1 MACAAGVNFPF
12 LIASLGVPSPS
23 PSRVRVLVSA
33 LCSVR
38 ARAKSPAG
46 LAAGAVHAV
55 RPLAGLRDAATAAG
69 AVATSDLIRSELL
82 VVHFTISLYDTFTT
96 PTPPHQ
102 LCSCRSVYG
111 LACCEIRSCI
121 LITLSQIHTFL
132 CTLPHY
138 CR

>member
-1 MACAAGVNFPF
+1 MACAAGVNFPS
-12 LIASLGVPSPS
+12 LIASLGVSS
-23 PSRVRVLVSA
+23 LSLSRARVLVSA
-33 LCSVR
+33 LYFVR

-55 RPLAGLRDAATAAG
+55 RPPSGLRDAATVAG
-69 AVATSDLIRSELL
+69 AVVASHLIRSELL

-121 LITLSQIHTFL
+121 LVTLSQIHTFL